1 MKIKEITGALERF
14 APLPLQDGY
23 DNAGLQVGL
32 TEAEATGALLCID
45 VTEAVVDEAIACGCN
60 LIVAHHPLLFK
71 GCKSITGKNYVERCI
86 YKAIRHDIAIYAAHT
101 NLDNAQGGVSHKMA
115 EKLGLTNVRILD
127 EKKDMLLKMAT
138 YVPEEKADEVRQ
150 ALWQAGCGCIGNYDC
165 CSYNLEGTGTFRAQP
180 GTHPYCGS
188 IGQVHSQR
196 EVRVETVLPRYR
208 QPQALAAIARTHPYE
223 EPAIDVHALQNTWA
237 QAGCGIVGELD
248 RPMPLDD
255 FLRKVKETFA
265 VGCLRHNAPA
275 LKEVRR
281 VALCGGA
288 GAFLL
293 PLAMQQGADAFVTGE
308 IKYHD
313 FFGYDNMLLAETGH
327 YESEQYTTEIFAQI
341 IRQACPELTIRKTEI
356 NTNPIKYL

>member
-237 QAGCGIVGELD
+237 QAGLWHRRRAGQADAPRRLPPKGEGDVCRRLPAPQRPCLEGGETGSLVRRCGSLPPAAGHAAGGRCLHHRRDKVSRL
-248 RPMPLDD
+248 
-255 FLRKVKETFA
+255 LRVRQHA
-265 VGCLRHNAPA
+265 VGPKRDTTKANSTPRKSSPKSSAKPA
-275 LKEVRR
+275 RNL
-281 VALCGGA
+281 
-288 GAFLL
+288 
-293 PLAMQQGADAFVTGE
+293 Q
-308 IKYHD
+308 
-313 FFGYDNMLLAETGH
+313 
-327 YESEQYTTEIFAQI
+327 
-341 IRQACPELTIRKTEI
+341 
-356 NTNPIKYL
+356 

>member
-138 YVPEEKADEVRQ
+138 YVPRGKGRRSKASLV
-150 ALWQAGCGCIGNYDC
+150 AGPGADA
-165 CSYNLEGTGTFRAQP
+165 SGTTTVAATTSKGQEPSAPNPAR
-180 GTHPYCGS
+180 THYCGS

-196 EVRVETVLPRYR
+196 EVRVR
-208 QPQALAAIARTHPYE
+208 
-223 EPAIDVHALQNTWA
+223 
-237 QAGCGIVGELD
+237 D
-248 RPMPLDD
+248 RPCRATGSRRPLQ
-255 FLRKVKETFA
+255 
-265 VGCLRHNAPA
+265 P
-275 LKEVRR
+275 
-281 VALCGGA
+281 
-288 GAFLL
+288 
-293 PLAMQQGADAFVTGE
+293 
-308 IKYHD
+308 
-313 FFGYDNMLLAETGH
+313 
-327 YESEQYTTEIFAQI
+327 
-341 IRQACPELTIRKTEI
+341 
-356 NTNPIKYL
+356 